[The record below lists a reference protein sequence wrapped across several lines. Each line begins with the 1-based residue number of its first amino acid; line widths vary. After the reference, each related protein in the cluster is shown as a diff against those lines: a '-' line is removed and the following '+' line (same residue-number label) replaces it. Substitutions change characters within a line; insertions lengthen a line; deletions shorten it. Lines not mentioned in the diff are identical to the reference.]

1 MIINVGKTDR
11 AIRVVVGL
19 ALVGLALVSGL
30 AIFDGAILKY
40 GTVVVGLILVVTGMM
55 RTCPAYTLLGIGTC
69 QT

>member
-40 GTVVVGLILVVTGMM
+40 GTVVVGLVLVVTGMM